1 MNESCCYL
9 HPKEV
14 VVGVCA
20 LCLNERLTVLA
31 SKQEKAAPAAKF
43 YHTITNNNNNKK
55 NPHRKTSSS
64 ATYYGFST
72 TTKPHQPSR
81 IHLPKIF
88 TLSSLLRRRRSD
100 PDCHHDGGASTSS
113 REGAKTN
120 RCIDKKMGKGAL
132 KKDGKRCMH
141 KNFFVDSF
149 ISIKFEN
156 NGAAS
161 WEKEGTVP
169 MVSLNHC
176 DMPWRRS
183 SNATAMVEHAKPRGS
198 LRWRK
203 RIGHIFHVIKLRRS
217 STKSNAVCHVAAKLE
232 GGVKVVRR
240 SSGQGWMRTLT
251 KRKTKE

>member
-1 MNESCCYL
+1 MNESSCYL

-31 SKQEKAAPAAKF
+31 SKQEKAAPGPAKF
-43 YHTITNNNNNKK
+43 YHTITNNSK
-55 NPHRKTSSS
+55 NPRRKTSSS
-64 ATYYGFST
+64 ATYYSFSS

-88 TLSSLLRRRRSD
+88 TLSSLLRRRSD
-100 PDCHHDGGASTSS
+100 PDSHHDGGASTSS
-113 REGAKTN
+113 RE
-120 RCIDKKMGKGAL
+120 
-132 KKDGKRCMH
+132 
-141 KNFFVDSF
+141 DSF

-161 WEKEGTVP
+161 WEKGGTVP
-169 MVSLNHC
+169 MVSLDHC

-183 SNATAMVEHAKPRGS
+183 SSNTNNNTAALVEHAKQPRGS

-203 RIGHIFHVIKLRRS
+203 RIGHIFQVIKLRRS
-217 STKSNAVCHVAAKLE
+217 STKSNACHVAAKLE

-240 SSGQGWMRTLT
+240 GQGWMRTLT
-251 KRKTKE
+251 KRKTNKE

>member
-113 REGAKTN
+113 RE
-120 RCIDKKMGKGAL
+120 
-132 KKDGKRCMH
+132 
-141 KNFFVDSF
+141 DSF